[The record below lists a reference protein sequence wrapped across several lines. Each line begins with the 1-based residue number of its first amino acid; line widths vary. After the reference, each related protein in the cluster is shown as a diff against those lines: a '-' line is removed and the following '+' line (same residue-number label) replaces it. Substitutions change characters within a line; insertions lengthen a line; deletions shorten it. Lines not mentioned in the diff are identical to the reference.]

1 MRASTTGADVLVE
14 VALPLPLFT
23 TFSYRADGQYANEI
37 VPGTRVVVPFR
48 NRKEIGICVGFAEPT
63 ATTRDYK
70 SILEVPDAEPAIDA
84 AMLELC
90 RWMAA
95 YYIVPLGVVLRGALP
110 ALMTGAAAP
119 TPSQKVRR
127 IAAITNELSSLMHR
141 DRIFARAPQQRA
153 LYELIESLGGHS
165 PVEHL
170 LEQLSFSPSV
180 LKGLVAR
187 NLVEIRLEVVSRDPF
202 AARPQTA
209 TRRHFPTPDQ
219 QAAIDALSAGAPGEV
234 FLLHG
239 ITGSGKTLVYI
250 ELLERVVRE
259 RGQTAI
265 VLVPEIALTPQTVD
279 RFRLVFGDEVA
290 VLHSALSDGE
300 RYDAWLALRRGEKR
314 IAVGAR
320 SAIFAP
326 LRNVGAIIVDEEH
339 EGSYKQAESPRYH
352 ARELAIVR
360 ARNEGAVVVLG
371 SATPSLESWT
381 NAESGKYRRL
391 SLPDR
396 VGGGRLP
403 KIEIVNMRRPAA
415 RDSQAP
421 PDPFTLVVSDPLE
434 RELREC
440 LARGDQSIL
449 LLNRRG
455 YASFVQCSQC
465 GDVSTCP
472 NCTIS
477 LTYHRTPE
485 RLVCHYCLHHEE
497 PTPRCKRCGGD
508 TLRRRG
514 LGTQQVE
521 RLLSERFP
529 TARIARMDVDTTT
542 GKWAH
547 ADILDRVGRR
557 EVDILLGTQMIAKG
571 LDFPDVTLVGVID
584 ADVGINLPDF
594 RSSERCFQLLSQ
606 VAGRAGRGPKGG
618 RVLIQTRVPGHHAVV
633 CAVAHDYTK
642 FVEQELS
649 GREEPPYPP
658 VTRLANVVFSGL
670 DENATEKL
678 ASDAAERLRRAIA
691 KHRNEITVIGPAP
704 CPIERVKT
712 RWRWHLLVKSSNP
725 ALLTR
730 ACRFLVERLEVP
742 KGRSQLRVA
751 LDRDPVSLL

>member
-1 MRASTTGADVLVE
+1 MLVE

-23 TFSYRADGQYANEI
+23 TFSYRADGSYTNPI
-37 VPGTRVVVPFR
+37 VPGARVVVPFR
-48 NRKEIGICVGFAEPT
+48 NRNEIGVCVGLTEVEDEA
-63 ATTRDYK
+63 RRYK
-70 SILEVPDAEPAIDA
+70 SVVEVPDAEPAISS

-90 RWMAA
+90 RWMAS
-95 YYIVPLGVVLRGALP
+95 YYVVPIGVVLRGALP
-110 ALMTGAAAP
+110 AALTGAETP
-119 TPSQKVRR
+119 TPSQKTRR
-127 IAAITNELSSLMHR
+127 VVVIANELASLMHR
-141 DRIFARAPQQRA
+141 DRIFARSKQQRA
-153 LYELIESLGGHS
+153 LFELLESLGGRS

-170 LEQLSFSPSV
+170 VERLSFSASV

-187 NLVEIRLEVVSRDPF
+187 NLVTIEEEIVIRDPF
-202 AARPQTA
+202 AARPALT
-209 TRRHFPTPDQ
+209 TRRHSPTPDQ
-219 QAAIDALSAGAPGEV
+219 QRAIDTISAGAPGEV

-250 ELLERVVRE
+250 EVLERIVRQ
-259 RGQTAI
+259 RGQSAI

-279 RFRLVFGDEVA
+279 RFRHVFGDAIA

-326 LRNVGAIIVDEEH
+326 LANLGAIIVDEEH
-339 EGSYKQAESPRYH
+339 EGSYKQGESPRYH
-352 ARELAIVR
+352 AREVAIVR
-360 ARNEGAVVVLG
+360 ARNEGAIVVLG

-381 NAESGKYRRL
+381 NATSGKYRRL

-403 KIEIVNMRRPAA
+403 SIDVVNMRRTPM
-415 RDSQAP
+415 RESQAP

-434 RELREC
+434 QALRDR
-440 LARGDQSIL
+440 LAKGEQSIL

-455 YASFVQCSQC
+455 YAAFVQCSQC
-465 GDVSTCP
+465 GDVTTCP

-485 RLVCHYCLHHEE
+485 RLVCHYCQHKEE
-497 PTPRCKRCGGD
+497 PSPRCRRCDGD

-529 TARIARMDVDTTT
+529 SARVSRMDVDTTT

-547 ADILDRVGRR
+547 ADILDRVGRG

-571 LDFPDVTLVGVID
+571 LDFPNVTLVGVID

-618 RVLIQTRVPGHHAVV
+618 HVLIQTRVPTHHAVV
-633 CAVAHDYTK
+633 CAVGHDYSR
-642 FVEQELS
+642 FVEQELE
-649 GREEPPYPP
+649 GRREPAYPP
-658 VTRLANVVFSGL
+658 MTRLANVVFSGL
-670 DENATEKL
+670 RENETQQL
-678 ASDAAERLRRAIA
+678 AAYSAERLRRALA
-691 KHRNEITVIGPAP
+691 PYGGEISVIGPAP
-704 CPIERVKT
+704 CPVERVKT
-712 RWRWHLLVKSSNP
+712 RWRWHLLIKSTNP

-730 ACRFLVERLEVP
+730 ACRFLVEKLKVP
-742 KGRSQLRVA
+742 KDRSQLRVA

>member
-1 MRASTTGADVLVE
+1 MLVE

-23 TFSYRADGQYANEI
+23 TFSYRADGPYTNPV

-48 NRKEIGICVGFAEPT
+48 NKHEIGVCVGVKSVEDPGRA
-63 ATTRDYK
+63 YK
-70 SILEVPDAEPAIDA
+70 SIVDVPDAEPAIGPE
-84 AMLELC
+84 MLELC

-95 YYIVPLGVVLRGALP
+95 YYVVPVGVVLRGALP
-110 ALMTGAAAP
+110 AALTGAETP
-119 TPSQKVRR
+119 TPSQKTRR
-127 IAAITNELSSLMHR
+127 VAVITNELTSLMHR
-141 DRIFARAPQQRA
+141 DRIFARTKQQRA
-153 LYELIESLGGHS
+153 LFELLESLGGRS

-170 LEQLSFSPSV
+170 VEKLRFSPSV

-187 NLVEIRLEVVSRDPF
+187 NLVAIEEEIVARDPF
-202 AARPQTA
+202 AARPALT
-209 TRRHFPTPDQ
+209 TRRHAPTGDQ
-219 QAAIDALSAGAPGEV
+219 RAAIDAITAGSPGEV

-250 ELLERVVRE
+250 EVLERIVRQG
-259 RGQTAI
+259 GQTAI

-279 RFRLVFGDEVA
+279 RFRHVFGDAIA

-326 LRNVGAIIVDEEH
+326 LDNLGAIIVDEEH
-339 EGSYKQAESPRYH
+339 EGSYKQGESPRYH
-352 ARELAIVR
+352 AREVAIVR
-360 ARNEGAVVVLG
+360 AKNDGAIVVLG

-381 NAESGKYRRL
+381 NATSGKYNL
-391 SLPDR
+391 LTLPDR

-403 KIEIVNMRRPAA
+403 SIEVVNMRRTPA
-415 RDSQAP
+415 RETDAP

-434 RELREC
+434 QSLRDRLSKGE
-440 LARGDQSIL
+440 QSIL

-455 YASFVQCSQC
+455 YAAFVQCSQC
-465 GDVSTCP
+465 GDVTTCP

-485 RLVCHYCLHHEE
+485 RLVCHYCLHKEE
-497 PTPRCKRCGGD
+497 PATRCRRCGGD

-529 TARIARMDVDTTT
+529 SARVARMDVDTTT

-547 ADILDRVGRR
+547 ADILDRVGRG
-557 EVDILLGTQMIAKG
+557 EIDILLGTQMIAKG
-571 LDFPDVTLVGVID
+571 LDFPNVTLVGVID

-618 RVLIQTRVPGHHAVV
+618 RVLIQTRAPTHHAVV
-633 CAVAHDYTK
+633 CAVAHDYAR
-642 FVEQELS
+642 FVEQELE
-649 GREEPPYPP
+649 GRREPAYPP
-658 VTRLANVVFSGL
+658 MTRLANVIFSGL
-670 DENATEKL
+670 RENETQRVA
-678 ASDAAERLRRAIA
+678 ASAADRLRRALA
-691 KHRNEITVIGPAP
+691 PYGAEISVIGPAP
-704 CPIERVKT
+704 CPVERVKT
-712 RWRWHLLVKSSNP
+712 RWRWHLLIKSTNP

-730 ACRFLVERLEVP
+730 ACRFVVERLKVP
-742 KGRSQLRVA
+742 KDKTQLRIA